1 MRGKNQAVIII
12 WEMIMIWATIMIFA

>member
-12 WEMIMIWATIMIFA
+12 WEMIMIWATIMIVA